1 MDIKKFWLAMIFCL
15 ASMPAVSEVNQT
27 EETHTEQTGE
37 LNHENH
43 TGNDSE
49 QDHDSEGGHEE
60 GEEGEEG
67 VLKMDLEERLSIG
80 IKTDVVKKQ
89 RLAEET
95 LAPGEVVL
103 NTYLSSKVSPR
114 ISAQVIARHARLG
127 DAIKKGQNM
136 VTLSSV
142 EMAQA
147 QGELVV
153 TTREWQRVKKLG
165 REVIAER
172 RYVEAQVAQ
181 QQAYAKVRAFGMT
194 SNQAANLLNQSD
206 ASKATGSFDLL
217 APQDGVV
224 ISDDFIIGEVIEP
237 GRVLFDITDESS
249 VWIEARLR
257 SEVANKI
264 NIGAT
269 VQINT
274 NNKQELQGKV
284 IQIHHQLDETT
295 RTRSVRIEIDNSHDE
310 LHPGQFV
317 EVALE
322 IEAGEQALAVP
333 KEAITLMQ
341 GAATVFTVE
350 GDEIH
355 PKVVET
361 GNTHRRWTE
370 IIAGLSEGDEIVT
383 QGAFVIKSL
392 LLKSQMG
399 EGHGH

>member
-1 MDIKKFWLAMIFCL
+1 
-15 ASMPAVSEVNQT
+15 MPAVSEVEQTVEKRAEQT
-27 EETHTEQTGE
+27 EKLNQENITE
-37 LNHENH
+37 
-43 TGNDSE
+43 NDSE
-49 QDHDSEGGHEE
+49 QDQKSKGDHEE
-60 GEEGEEG
+60 GGG
-67 VLKMDLEERLSIG
+67 VLKMDSEERQSIG
-80 IKTDVVKKQ
+80 IKTAVVKKQ
-89 RLAEET
+89 HLAEEIV
-95 LAPGEVVL
+95 APGEVVL

-114 ISAQVIARHARLG
+114 ISAQVVARHARLG
-127 DAIKKGQNM
+127 DAVKNGQSM

-147 QGELVV
+147 QGDLVV
-153 TTREWQRVKKLG
+153 ATREWERVKKLG

-194 SNQAANLLNQSD
+194 SNQVANLLNQSD

-237 GRVLFDITDESS
+237 GRVLFEITDESE

-264 NIGAT
+264 NIGTTAR
-269 VQINT
+269 INS
-274 NNKQELQGKV
+274 NNKQESQGKV
-284 IQIHHQLDETT
+284 SQIHHRLDEAT
-295 RTRSVRIEIDNSHDE
+295 RTRSVRINVDNSHGE

-322 IEAGEQALAVP
+322 INEGNQVLAVP
-333 KEAITLMQ
+333 KEAVVLMQ
-341 GAATVFTVE
+341 GVATVFTVK
-350 GDEIH
+350 GNEIY

-361 GNTHRRWTE
+361 GGAHGQWTQ
-370 IIAGLSEGDEIVT
+370 IIAGLSEGEEIVT

-399 EGHGH
+399 EGHGD